1 MTATRTA
8 AKRKPTQRPIRAR
21 RSVRGSAG
29 SSYGILA
36 AEYTAGHG
44 AGRPRLQSGAVT
56 SRRTAPTATRAR
68 PRHRPSLAPEHL
80 GEAASAAVL
89 VVGVAGTAVLITGVA
104 MVVMGLTM
112 GARYSADPPPD
123 LATLGLAPAL
133 AGAGL
138 VILGGGLVGGA
149 LAVLS
154 DVRGA
159 RVVTGILA
167 VVAAALS
174 ALGAVLAMVSIPADP
189 LAATALTIMT
199 GVFGV
204 SAILLLRP
212 ARQSPD

>member
-1 MTATRTA
+1 
-8 AKRKPTQRPIRAR
+8 
-21 RSVRGSAG
+21 V
-29 SSYGILA
+29 
-36 AEYTAGHG
+36 GHG
-44 AGRPRLQSGAVT
+44 PGRARLQSGAVT
-56 SRRTAPTATRAR
+56 SRRAAPTATRAR

-89 VVGVAGTAVLITGVA
+89 VIGVAGTAVLITGVA

-123 LATLGLAPAL
+123 VSTLGLAPTL
-133 AGAGL
+133 GGVGL
-138 VILGGGLVGGA
+138 VVLGGGLVAGA

-159 RVVTGILA
+159 RIITGILA
-167 VVAAALS
+167 AIAAGLS
-174 ALGAVLAMVSIPADP
+174 ALGAVVGMASVPADV

-204 SAILLLRP
+204 SALILLRP
-212 ARQSPD
+212 ARQAPD